1 MIKELFKRKMTKSL
15 IVAGILMLMA
25 GCGAKNM
32 ASDSAPEASV
42 NSGNSSNA
50 ANLLEKIKQIGKV
63 TVGTEAAYEPF
74 EYIQDGKIV
83 GYGSDILAYIVKQ
96 LGVSVEQKELP
107 FQGILPGLEAK
118 QFDFVATS
126 VSITPERA
134 EKYGMSVPIADGT
147 VAVLKRKGDD
157 SIKKPE
163 DIAGKVVGTQL
174 GSGQLKALKAYDETL
189 KKDKGKGTKEIK
201 EYVAYPEAYQD
212 LANGRVDAVVNT
224 MANLSSIMK
233 KQPDAFEMIDT
244 FGEKMWISW
253 VARKEDRELLAFI
266 NEKILEMKKSGKLAE
281 LQKKWFGYTME
292 TPEKESEY
300 LPQ

>member
-1 MIKELFKRKMTKSL
+1 ML
-15 IVAGILMLMA
+15 IV
-25 GCGAKNM
+25 GCGSSPKSTGSA
-32 ASDSAPEASV
+32 DSES
-42 NSGNSSNA
+42 A
-50 ANLLEKIKQIGKV
+50 ANLLEKIKQSGMV

-83 GYGSDILAYIVKQ
+83 GYGSDILAYIVEQ
-96 LGVSVEQKELP
+96 LGVKVEQKDLP

-118 QFDFVATS
+118 QFDFVATA

-134 EKYGMSVPIADGT
+134 EKYGMTVPIADGT

-157 SIKKPE
+157 SIKSPE
-163 DIAGKVVGTQL
+163 DIAGKIVGTQL
-174 GSGQLKALKAYDETL
+174 GSGQLKALKEYDETL

-224 MANLSSIMK
+224 KANLASILK
-233 KQPDAFEMIDT
+233 KQPDTFEMVDT
-244 FGEKMWISW
+244 FGNKMWISW
-253 VARKEDRELLAFI
+253 VVRKEDKELLDFI
-266 NEKILEMKKSGKLAE
+266 NEKILEMKSSGKLAE
-281 LQKKWFGYTME
+281 LQTKWFGYTME
-292 TPEKESEY
+292 TPESDY